1 VSRNPHLRFVTPQ
14 LPSLTDQ
21 PPEGSSWIHEV
32 KHDGYRTLL
41 LVERGAARAH
51 TRNGHNWSDRYP
63 GIIAVARK
71 LAVKILQASD
81 PARNCATGRRTTR
94 EIAHPREKR
103 DLACGLIEELM
114 AVAAEIHEA

>member
-81 PARNCATGRRTTR
+81 QH
-94 EIAHPREKR
+94 EIARQVEEPREKLR
-103 DLACGLIEELM
+103 TRAKNATSPAG
-114 AVAAEIHEA
+114 